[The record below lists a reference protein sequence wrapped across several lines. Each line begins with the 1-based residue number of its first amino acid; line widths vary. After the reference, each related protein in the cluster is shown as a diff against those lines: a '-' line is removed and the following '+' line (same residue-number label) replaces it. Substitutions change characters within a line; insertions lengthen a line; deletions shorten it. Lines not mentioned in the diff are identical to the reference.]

1 MPRDGSLRP
10 NPASARTVPA
20 SRSCTLKRGTT
31 LHPRRERATLQGIE
45 TDAYPGE
52 GAQGAR
58 PVAEFWRAYDAHQAA
73 QKK

>member
-10 NPASARTVPA
+10 NPASARAVPA

-31 LHPRRERATLQGIE
+31 LFPLRESATLQSIE
-45 TDAYPGE
+45 ADAHPGE

-58 PVAEFWRAYDAHQAA
+58 PVADFWHAYDAHQAA